1 MTLQKDCSN
10 IGLSSS
16 AARWTNIKRKWYL
29 FSRNKISVVGLIG
42 VLIIIILAIIP
53 QYIAPYPGHASAFTN
68 FGDANLPPSSQYLLG
83 SDSSGR
89 DILSRVIFSFRG
101 ALIMGVG
108 VIAIAVPIGVIMGL
122 IAGYYAGRFISSL
135 IMRIVDIFLS
145 LPSLVLAL
153 AVSAILSPTLFNS
166 MMAITVS
173 WWAWYA
179 RLVYGTASSV
189 RNEYF
194 VLSAEI
200 IGAGRSHILFR
211 EILPNCWSTILT
223 KMTLDMGVVI
233 LMGAS
238 LSFVGLGAQPPQPD
252 LGTMVAEGYKLLP
265 NSWWLTVFP
274 SAAIMLIVLSF
285 NLLGDGIGDM
295 LKTKEA

>member
-1 MTLQKDCSN
+1 MNTDVSVSKIKIN
-10 IGLSSS
+10 S
-16 AARWTNIKRKWYL
+16 ASAWWNSVKRNWYM
-29 FSRNKISVVGLIG
+29 FSRNKISVVGLVGVILV
-42 VLIIIILAIIP
+42 VLIAILP
-53 QYIAPYPGHASAFTN
+53 QYIAPFPEHAAAFTN
-68 FGDANLPPSSQYLLG
+68 FGDANLPPNSEYLLG
-83 SDSSGR
+83 TDSTGR
-89 DILSRVIFSFRG
+89 DVLSRIIFSFRG
-101 ALIMGVG
+101 ALTMGVG
-108 VIAIAVPIGVIMGL
+108 VILIAAPIGVIMGL
-122 IAGYYAGRFISSL
+122 FAGYFSGRFISSV

-189 RNEYF
+189 RNEYY
-194 VLSAEI
+194 VKSAELLGASRAHI
-200 IGAGRSHILFR
+200 IFR
-211 EILPNCWSTILT
+211 EILPNCWSVILT

-252 LGTMVAEGYKLLP
+252 LGTMVSEGYKLLP
-265 NSWWLTVFP
+265 NSWWLTIFP
-274 SAAIMLIVLSF
+274 AAAIMLIVLSF
-285 NLLGDGIGDM
+285 NLFGDGIGDM
-295 LKTKEA
+295 LKTKEE